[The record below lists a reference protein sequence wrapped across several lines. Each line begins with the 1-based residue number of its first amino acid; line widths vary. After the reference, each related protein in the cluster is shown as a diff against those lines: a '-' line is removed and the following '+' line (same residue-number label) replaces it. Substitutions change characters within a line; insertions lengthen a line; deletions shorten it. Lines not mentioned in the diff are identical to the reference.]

1 MYELKHRLT
10 PEVAGKTI
18 AEVAR
23 HSVPKPN
30 RTTHYYELRSA
41 IFKVVSNEEL
51 SSVERG
57 ILDDEVRENF
67 PCLIQSVPIST
78 AESSTTM
85 TWSAKLI
92 RTSIIRMWVDDH
104 PLRAKD
110 GPRPRS
116 SMITN
121 ATHNTILER
130 NSTPTKGWYTNG
142 YAILSRV
149 SRDEA

>member
-67 PCLIQSVPIST
+67 PCLIQSVHQYG
-78 AESSTTM
+78 
-85 TWSAKLI
+85 
-92 RTSIIRMWVDDH
+92 R
-104 PLRAKD
+104 
-110 GPRPRS
+110 
-116 SMITN
+116 
-121 ATHNTILER
+121 ILHDNDVEC
-130 NSTPTKGWYTNG
+130 
-142 YAILSRV
+142 
-149 SRDEA
+149 EADPDFDYPDVG